1 MSKTTPTPTALAA
14 SGLTLLD
21 VDPTTL
27 GVDDQVRADAT
38 PDDDLVASVKR
49 FGVLQPPTV
58 YWDADREKHIVV
70 MGHRRVGASIA
81 AKLPSIQ
88 VLVRDAEAAKGAL
101 RLEQQLV
108 ENERREQLTPA
119 DVARGFK
126 DMELFGLTP
135 EDIAAAVAERPERVT
150 AALKAHKSEKA
161 TAAMVRGIDF
171 EQAAVIAELDGH
183 PDLQKA
189 LADTALN
196 EPANFAVKAASARTS
211 AAAADKV
218 AELTE
223 RLEGEGCPLVGTS
236 RWHEGHWSGNGNS
249 VPYGDGRT
257 LGRLEVDH
265 GKHTTCPGHAAIIH
279 NTSSA
284 EYAEIL
290 YVCTEWREHHDP
302 AAQAAPELTPEQVAR
317 NEELERE
324 REAAR
329 QRAEAFKANTTARR
343 EWLRGFIGG
352 RLNQT
357 GGIYDFIAAAFVGA
371 ATVDQLDAVNVT
383 TYRIATYILTGEH
396 QTYSYD
402 DTPIAEMLT
411 SAKVTGLRALVAMA
425 LATAE
430 TYADTPQEAQYSAP
444 HLVTEYFN
452 HLKTW
457 GYTFSDLDTAIHGAA
472 TAGTADLDDVDTT
485 ADDEEDTEAA

>member
-1 MSKTTPTPTALAA
+1 MPKTTPTPDALAA
-14 SGLTLLD
+14 SELSLLEI
-21 VDPTTL
+21 DPATL

-70 MGHRRVGASIA
+70 MGHRRVGAAIA
-81 AKLPSIQ
+81 AKLPRIQ
-88 VLVRDAEAAKGAL
+88 VLVRDAEAAKGAR

-171 EQAAVIAELDGH
+171 EQAAVIAELDAH
-183 PDLQKA
+183 PDLQKT
-189 LADTALN
+189 LADAALN
-196 EPANFAVKAASARTS
+196 EPANFAVKAASAR
-211 AAAADKV
+211 AAADAADKV

-223 RLEGEGCPLVGTS
+223 RLDREGCTLVGTS
-236 RWHEGHWSGNGNS
+236 RWHEGYWSGNGNS
-249 VPYGDGRT
+249 VPIGEGRT
-257 LGRLEVDH
+257 LERLEVSYT
-265 GKHTTCPGHAAIIH
+265 GHTTCPGHAAIIH

-302 AAQAAPELTPEQVAR
+302 AAQTAPELTPEQVAR

-357 GGIYDFIAAAFVGA
+357 AGIYDFIAAAFVGA
-371 ATVDQLDAVNVT
+371 AAVDQVDAINVT
-383 TYRIATYILTGEH
+383 AYRVATHILTGEQH
-396 QTYSYD
+396 TYGYD
-402 DTPIAEMLT
+402 DTPIADMLT

-430 TYADTPQEAQYSAP
+430 SYADTPQEAQCSAP

-452 HLKTW
+452 HLKNW

-472 TAGTADLDDVDTT
+472 IAGVAESDGLDTSEN
-485 ADDEEDTEAA
+485 DDEDDEVA